1 MLKRL
6 LPLIVFLALGSLL
19 FAGVRL
25 SETRNPNEIPSPLIG
40 KPVPDFAL
48 PLLHEPDRVVTRS
61 DLLGKPYVL
70 NVWGSWCPSCR
81 IEHPFVEAL
90 ARSGRIRVIGFN
102 YKDERD
108 DALRWLGQFGN
119 PYEFSLVDRDGRKA
133 IDFGVTA
140 APETFVVDALG
151 IVRFKQ
157 TGPVTPEVIETKILP
172 LATGGAP

>member
-1 MLKRL
+1 
-6 LPLIVFLALGSLL
+6 VFIALGALL

-25 SETRNPNEIPSPLIG
+25 SGTRNPNEIPSPLIG
-40 KPVPDFAL
+40 KPVPEFSL
-48 PLLHEPDRVVTRS
+48 PLLHEPDRVVSRTE
-61 DLLGKPYVL
+61 LLGKPYVL

-90 ARSGRIRVIGFN
+90 ARSGKIRVIGFN
-102 YKDERD
+102 YKDERE
-108 DALRWLGQFGN
+108 DALRWLGQFGD

-140 APETFVVDALG
+140 APETFVVDAQG

-157 TGPVTPEVIETKILP
+157 TGPLTPEIIETNILP
-172 LATGGAP
+172 LAEARP